1 MGSSV
6 NRVLS
11 RRQIFLAR
19 HAAFALA
26 SIAIAAAAV
35 PAVLP
40 RTPDAIAA
48 RVDHHYNSLHSLRVN
63 FIQEYDGMGMHR
75 RESGILLL
83 SKPGRMRWTYA
94 QPAGKLFVLDGHD
107 AYFYAPGQTEVQRV
121 PAKEL
126 DDLRSPLQF
135 LLGHTQIAK
144 ELSDL
149 TVTITATNAEGNP
162 PNVPNKW
169 ELSGTPKGMEQR
181 VSSFR
186 LTVTPEGIILGIR
199 IEETDG
205 AVTNFT
211 FTGEEAN
218 VPVTSGDF
226 VFNAPPGTSIVTGLP
241 PI

>member
-94 QPAGKLFVLDGHD
+94 QPAGKLFVL
-107 AYFYAPGQTEVQRV
+107 
-121 PAKEL
+121 
-126 DDLRSPLQF
+126 
-135 LLGHTQIAK
+135 
-144 ELSDL
+144 
-149 TVTITATNAEGNP
+149 
-162 PNVPNKW
+162 
-169 ELSGTPKGMEQR
+169 
-181 VSSFR
+181 
-186 LTVTPEGIILGIR
+186 
-199 IEETDG
+199 
-205 AVTNFT
+205 
-211 FTGEEAN
+211 
-218 VPVTSGDF
+218 
-226 VFNAPPGTSIVTGLP
+226 
-241 PI
+241 